1 MKIANIKA
9 TNFKSFKEIDIP
21 IDNFTLIVGANAA
34 GKSNLMS
41 IFKFIR
47 DIANEGLTNAVD
59 MQGGIDYLC
68 NANSP
73 KGTPIFISFTM
84 EIDNRSWWGRSNNNT
99 MVAIKKINYAF
110 EITPN
115 IKGQKYSV
123 SYDELNI
130 EYEIAKHV
138 KDETNKKRKI
148 ETIQAD
154 CKTQII
160 KKSKQSKY
168 EIVDNLSSNSELKK
182 EEGLFPLPI
191 RYFLSNNPIR
201 TFLLLMHIDYLLPPI
216 FSNEHFISIFDFDP
230 WHLKRPCQVT
240 SKKILDENGSNL
252 ASVLQVILSN
262 KENKQKFLTLLKNV
276 LPFVDKMKV
285 DKNYDQSYS
294 YKITE
299 TYSNKAFY
307 SNFLSDGTV
316 SVIATIIALYFD
328 NRTDIVIIE
337 EPERNI
343 HPKLLSKIVEMAEDV
358 SAKKQVIFTTHN
370 PEILGNSKI
379 ENIRFIQRSS
389 EGYSKVTIPANS
401 LKVKKFIENELTIG
415 DLFTQNLLGD

>member
-1 MKIANIKA
+1 
-9 TNFKSFKEIDIP
+9 
-21 IDNFTLIVGANAA
+21 
-34 GKSNLMS
+34 
-41 IFKFIR
+41 
-47 DIANEGLTNAVD
+47 
-59 MQGGIDYLC
+59 
-68 NANSP
+68 
-73 KGTPIFISFTM
+73 
-84 EIDNRSWWGRSNNNT
+84 
-99 MVAIKKINYAF
+99 
-110 EITPN
+110 
-115 IKGQKYSV
+115 
-123 SYDELNI
+123 
-130 EYEIAKHV
+130 
-138 KDETNKKRKI
+138 
-148 ETIQAD
+148 
-154 CKTQII
+154 
-160 KKSKQSKY
+160 
-168 EIVDNLSSNSELKK
+168 
-182 EEGLFPLPI
+182 
-191 RYFLSNNPIR
+191 
-201 TFLLLMHIDYLLPPI
+201 
-216 FSNEHFISIFDFDP
+216 
-230 WHLKRPCQVT
+230 
-240 SKKILDENGSNL
+240 
-252 ASVLQVILSN
+252 
-262 KENKQKFLTLLKNV
+262 
-276 LPFVDKMKV
+276 MKV

-328 NRTDIVIIE
+328 NRTYIVIIE